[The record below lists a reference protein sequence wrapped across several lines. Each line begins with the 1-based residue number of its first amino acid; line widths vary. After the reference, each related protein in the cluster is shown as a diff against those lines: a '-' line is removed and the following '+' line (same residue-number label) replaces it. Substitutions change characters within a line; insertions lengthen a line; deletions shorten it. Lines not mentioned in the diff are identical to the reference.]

1 MPYAPE
7 AQWCPM
13 TAFSTSGWRSDWMHL
28 DGDTHFVE
36 FARDPAPHRDGAPI
50 VLVHGLSGSYA
61 NWLAVAPRLAETG
74 RRVLALDLP
83 GHGLTR
89 PAGHDT
95 TLPGLGRLLERF
107 VDEVAGGP
115 VVLVGNSLGGLLSA
129 QLAARRPDV
138 VESVVLIAPALPLGR
153 SLAHPI
159 TVLGFTA
166 DAVPGLGEAV
176 VTTRRR
182 WSAERL
188 VDQSLW
194 LCCADP
200 SRVPADVRAHHVDL
214 VLRREGYRRLEQ
226 AFLTTAR
233 SLLRTLASPR
243 RMAADLERIQAP
255 VLHLHGD
262 QDKLVPIAA
271 ARKLA
276 SSRQGHTPRWTYI
289 ELPGVG
295 HVPQLEAPEAAADLV
310 LDWLV
315 TTGRRPAMIAG

>member
-1 MPYAPE
+1 
-7 AQWCPM
+7 
-13 TAFSTSGWRSDWMHL
+13 MHL

-36 FARDPAPHRDGAPI
+36 FPPDAAPRPEAASEPASTSDVPI

-61 NWLAVAPRLAETG
+61 NWLAVAPRLAQTG

-95 TLPGLGRLLERF
+95 TLPGLGRLLELF
-107 VDEVAGGP
+107 VDEVAGGRA
-115 VVLVGNSLGGLLSA
+115 VLVGNSLGGLLSA
-129 QLAARRPDV
+129 QLAALRPDA
-138 VESVVLIAPALPLGR
+138 VESLALIAPALPLGR
-153 SLAHPI
+153 SMSHPV

-166 DAVPGLGEAV
+166 YAVPGLGEAV

-200 SRVPADVRAHHVDL
+200 ASVPADVRAHHVEL
-214 VLRREGYRRLEQ
+214 VLRREGYRQLEQ

-243 RMAADLERIQAP
+243 RMAADLDRIEAP

-262 QDKLVPIAA
+262 QDKLVPVGA

-276 SSRQGHTPRWTYI
+276 ASRQGTPGLWEYV

-295 HVPQLEAPEAAADLV
+295 HVPQLEAPERTADLM
-310 LDWLV
+310 LDWLA

>member
-1 MPYAPE
+1 MSAL
-7 AQWCPM
+7 
-13 TAFSTSGWRSDWMHL
+13 STSGWRSDWMHL

-36 FARDPAPHRDGAPI
+36 FACDRAPHRDGAPI

-61 NWLAVAPRLAETG
+61 NWLAVAPRLASTG

-107 VDEVAGGP
+107 VDEVAGGRA
-115 VVLVGNSLGGLLSA
+115 VLVGNSLGGLLSA
-129 QLAARRPDV
+129 QLSARRPDA
-138 VESVVLIAPALPLGR
+138 VESLVLIAPALPLGR
-153 SLAHPI
+153 SLAHPV
-159 TVLGFTA
+159 TMLGFTA
-166 DAVPGLGEAV
+166 YAVPGLGEAV

-200 SRVPADVRAHHVDL
+200 TTVPADVRARHVDL
-214 VLRREGYRRLEQ
+214 VLQREGYRLLEQ

-243 RMAADLERIQAP
+243 ALAAELDRIQAP
-255 VLHLHGD
+255 VLHLHGE
-262 QDKLVPIAA
+262 QDKLVPVAT
-271 ARKLA
+271 ARKLS
-276 SSRQGHTPRWTYI
+276 SSRQGHVPQWTYV

-295 HVPQLEAPEAAADLV
+295 HVPQLEAPERTADLL
-310 LDWLV
+310 LDWLA
-315 TTGRRPAMIAG
+315 TAGRRPAMIAG